1 MLGKVKRGEIN
12 ISEKLVGD
20 WEAEVFEKFGI
31 TNAPIFKFLR
41 EGLTV
46 DDKKAEKLEKVL
58 KKTLDS
64 GGYMPEQELLRFGQ
78 KLYDQYQ
85 NQNALNKKFYV
96 DSPEIK
102 ELNTQ
107 VEAYAN
113 APAATP
119 GGGLGLQW
127 DPAKKPTLGQVRIL
141 AEAKRLAQENF
152 RAISE
157 QAGPDGTVNGKSVVD
172 LAREKTILQLEE
184 LKKNPESIFYYNEK
198 KGEYTNVR
206 RVSSNYGMNYTQAP
220 TSIEDMQLSRDSIT
234 SLQDVAKDNNTQYG
248 AIISDE
254 NLLSQVIS
262 KEKAQQMKAQLENGR
277 GVHPVIAGLALAL
290 GAQQVPTAAAIFNT
304 HGLGSIEVKGAYERI
319 AGQLA
324 DPNLQ
329 ENVTLEDL
337 MRGLNNPEAGPL
349 QKRREANQALGE
361 VSQAESGIKKV
372 VWKGEVLGIQGAS
385 PEERAA
391 IRLIYWAEGT
401 YKPEEIGWTPDH
413 MYGMHFGGSYTPPGG
428 DHPDKVTGSPGLRSA
443 AYGAGQFMP
452 GTWKTQTSF
461 GRQGLPMT
469 PENQDKATLELI
481 RGRRVDPTREL
492 TATDFDRLAPEW
504 ASIPDSKLGR
514 GIYPGQKGRS
524 PQAVYNMYQR
534 FLREER
540 SITKYEQ
547 TYEGVI

>member
-1 MLGKVKRGEIN
+1 M
-12 ISEKLVGD
+12 
-20 WEAEVFEKFGI
+20 
-31 TNAPIFKFLR
+31 
-41 EGLTV
+41 
-46 DDKKAEKLEKVL
+46 
-58 KKTLDS
+58 
-64 GGYMPEQELLRFGQ
+64 
-78 KLYDQYQ
+78 
-85 NQNALNKKFYV
+85 
-96 DSPEIK
+96 
-102 ELNTQ
+102 
-107 VEAYAN
+107 
-113 APAATP
+113 
-119 GGGLGLQW
+119 GLQW

-172 LAREKTILQLEE
+172 LAREKTIFELEA
-184 LKKNPESIFYYNEK
+184 LRKNPDSIFYYNEQ

-206 RVSSNYGMNYTQAP
+206 RVSSNYGTSYTQAP
-220 TSIEDMQLSRDSIT
+220 TSIENMQLSRDSIT
-234 SLQDVAKDNNTQYG
+234 ALQDVARDNNTQYG

-262 KEKAQQMKAQLENGR
+262 KEQAQQMKAQLENGR

-428 DHPDKVTGSPGLRSA
+428 NHPDKVTGSPGLRSA